1 MDWKLEIDVN
11 DWVKDQF
18 TRLGLQK
25 GRDYNEES
33 AMSDYMK
40 ESLKGSAKTENKT
53 NFGVPDL
60 HLEKYKIPII
70 IENKLGLKK
79 LISQTK
85 DGIKTD
91 DKSIKSFAV
100 NGALNYARS
109 MTDSTKKCHYQEVIA
124 IGVAGDSKEDVEI
137 RVFYVFGSATN
148 AYKELSTV
156 STLNFLENDQ
166 SFNEFYK
173 AAILTEE
180 EKQRIL
186 IDSQSVLQSYAK
198 KLNRLMHNHQ
208 ITAPQR
214 VLYVSGMLLA
224 MQEVIDESGNHVDD
238 GLIPDDLKGVQTANG
253 RDGKKIVN
261 QIDTFLTER
270 GIDSE
275 KKDLMLASF
284 AEISKDKQRDYL
296 TDNDKEVTRLIQ
308 EPQSSVTKQIFTFI
322 YEYIFKS
329 IDGLGGHI
337 DIMGEMYSEFLKYAL
352 GDGKEIGIVLTP
364 PYVTK
369 MMAEIL
375 GIKMNN
381 KVMDLATGSAGFLI
395 SAMELMIED
404 ANQCFGKATTA
415 ANDEI
420 QNLKKNNLL
429 GVELNAEMFTLAATN
444 MILRGDGSSRIEK
457 GSAFNRPESLFQD
470 FKADRLLLNPPF
482 SYDENGLPFLKHGL
496 DKMEK
501 GGLGAIIIQDSAGSG
516 KAIKT
521 AKSILGKHT
530 LLASIKMPVDLF
542 IPMAGVQTSIYIFEA
557 KKPHDFD
564 KTVKFIDFRND
575 GYKRAKRGTTEIDH
589 PTDRY
594 QDIIK
599 IYKGGSQAE
608 VTASWDLEAAYIEDF
623 ITDQGNDWNFEQHQ
637 KINTQPTLEDFKKTV
652 ADYLSWEVTQLLQQK
667 GEDTSKKA

>member
-25 GRDYNEES
+25 GQDYNEES

-60 HLEKYKIPII
+60 HLENYKIPII

-124 IGVAGDSKEDVEI
+124 IGIAGDSKEDVEI

-148 AYKELSTV
+148 AYKELFTV
-156 STLNFLENDQ
+156 STLNFLENEQ

-173 AAILTEE
+173 EAILTEE

-186 IDSQSVLQSYAK
+186 IDSQAVLQSYAK

-296 TDNDKEVTRLIQ
+296 TDNESDQTIRK
-308 EPQSSVTKQIFTFI
+308 
-322 YEYIFKS
+322 
-329 IDGLGGHI
+329 
-337 DIMGEMYSEFLKYAL
+337 
-352 GDGKEIGIVLTP
+352 
-364 PYVTK
+364 
-369 MMAEIL
+369 
-375 GIKMNN
+375 
-381 KVMDLATGSAGFLI
+381 
-395 SAMELMIED
+395 
-404 ANQCFGKATTA
+404 
-415 ANDEI
+415 
-420 QNLKKNNLL
+420 LL
-429 GVELNAEMFTLAATN
+429 
-444 MILRGDGSSRIEK
+444 D
-457 GSAFNRPESLFQD
+457 
-470 FKADRLLLNPPF
+470 
-482 SYDENGLPFLKHGL
+482 
-496 DKMEK
+496 
-501 GGLGAIIIQDSAGSG
+501 
-516 KAIKT
+516 
-521 AKSILGKHT
+521 
-530 LLASIKMPVDLF
+530 
-542 IPMAGVQTSIYIFEA
+542 
-557 KKPHDFD
+557 
-564 KTVKFIDFRND
+564 
-575 GYKRAKRGTTEIDH
+575 
-589 PTDRY
+589 
-594 QDIIK
+594 
-599 IYKGGSQAE
+599 
-608 VTASWDLEAAYIEDF
+608 
-623 ITDQGNDWNFEQHQ
+623 
-637 KINTQPTLEDFKKTV
+637 
-652 ADYLSWEVTQLLQQK
+652 
-667 GEDTSKKA
+667 

>member
-25 GRDYNEES
+25 GQDYNEES

-60 HLEKYKIPII
+60 HLENYKIHII

-124 IGVAGDSKEDVEI
+124 IGIAGDSKEDVEI

-148 AYKELSTV
+148 AYKELFTV
-156 STLNFLENDQ
+156 STLNFLENEQ

-173 AAILTEE
+173 EAILTEE

-186 IDSQSVLQSYAK
+186 IDSQAVLQSYAK

-296 TDNDKEVTRLIQ
+296 TDNDKEVARLIQ
-308 EPQSSVTKQIFTFI
+308 EPQSSVTKQIFAFI

-337 DIMGEMYSEFLKYAL
+337 DIMGEMYSEFIKYAL

-369 MMAEIL
+369 MMAQIL
-375 GIKMNN
+375 DIKKTN

-404 ANQCFGKATTA
+404 ANKTLGRATTA

-457 GSAFNRPESLFQD
+457 GSAFDRPDSLFED
-470 FKADRLLLNPPF
+470 FESDRLLLNPPF
-482 SYDENGLPFLKHGL
+482 SHDENGLPFLKHGL

-516 KAIKT
+516 KATKT
-521 AKSILGKHT
+521 ARAILRKHM

-542 IPMAGVQTSIYIFEA
+542 VPMAGVQTSIYIFQA
-557 KKPHDFD
+557 KKPHDF
-564 KTVKFIDFRND
+564 KKPVKFIDFRND
-575 GYKRAKRGTTEIDH
+575 GYKRAKRGITEIDK
-589 PTDRY
+589 PTERY
-594 QDIIK
+594 QDIIS
-599 IYKGGSQAE
+599 IYKAGKQAT
-608 VTASWDLEAAYIEDF
+608 VLADWDLESVYVEGF
-623 ITDQGNDWNFEQHQ
+623 ITDEGNDWNFEQHQ
-637 KINTQPTLEDFKKTV
+637 VIDTKPTLEDFKKTV

-667 GEDTSKKA
+667 GEDSSKKA